1 MDDGLKQ
8 RLVGAVVLAALAVI
22 FLPSLFNEDSRR
34 RVDTRTQ
41 VPASPGIKT
50 VEIQDPVRPQGI
62 PQAKPAEQM
71 YQMLEPDAEDAED
84 AEVDDKPVASRLND
98 EGVPLAWVVQVA
110 SFKSLDRAEAL
121 RDELLGEGYKAF
133 VRTAKTSKGPTS
145 RVFVGPKL
153 DKQRALAIKEELD
166 REHQV
171 ESMVLKFRP

>member
-22 FLPSLFNEDSRR
+22 FLPSLFNEDNRR

-41 VPASPGIKT
+41 VPPGPGIKT
-50 VEIQDPVRPQGI
+50 VEIPDPVRPREI
-62 PQAKPAEQM
+62 PQAKAAEQM
-71 YQMLEPDAEDAED
+71 YQMLETDAEDD
-84 AEVDDKPVASRLND
+84 GKPVESRLNK

-121 RDELLGEGYKAF
+121 RDQLSGEGYKAF
-133 VRTAKTSKGPTS
+133 VRTATTSKGATS

-166 REHQV
+166 REHRV